1 MNQTRIEIQLDKKRL
16 YEPGDFLICEYQIE
30 PGDDFEINVL
40 EASVLWST
48 EGKGEQDIGVHFFER
63 KKALPASAYL
73 QRQKLSTVLP
83 ASPLSYWGR
92 ILKVDWFVR
101 VKIFLANGRTL
112 TENRQFQLGSGCNFD
127 AYNVEEPENESEI
140 NVASA

>member
-1 MNQTRIEIQLDKKRL
+1 MNQTRIEIELDKKRL
-16 YEPGDFLICEYQIE
+16 YEPGDFLICEFQIE
-30 PGDDFEINVL
+30 LAEDLEIKVL
-40 EASVLWST
+40 ESSVLWST

-63 KKALPASAYL
+63 KKSLPSAAYL

-83 ASPLSYWGR
+83 ATPLSYWGR

-101 VKIFLANGRTL
+101 VKIFLANGKTI

-127 AYNVEEPENESEI
+127 AFNFEESENESE
-140 NVASA
+140 NDDTSA

>member
-16 YEPGDFLICEYQIE
+16 YEPGDFLICEFQIE
-30 PGDDFEINVL
+30 SDENIEIKVL

-63 KKALPASAYL
+63 KKSLPAAAYL

-83 ASPLSYWGR
+83 TTPLSYWGR

-101 VKIFLANGRTL
+101 VKIFLANGRTV

-127 AYNVEEPENESEI
+127 AYNVEESENESE
-140 NVASA
+140 NDVATA